1 MTSDRGQKSQK
12 TKFKGLE
19 LNDDFG
25 SDRSLI
31 SAQELRVDHITDCFL

>member
-1 MTSDRGQKSQK
+1 MASDRGQKSRN

-25 SDRSLI
+25 RDRSLI
-31 SAQELRVDHITDCFL
+31 SAHKLRVDHITDCFL